1 MNDRETTLLL
11 RIAPRRALADEW
23 ALALSADGL
32 SPSVW
37 PEAGGYA
44 IGVPASQASRA
55 RDVLAMV
62 EREGR
67 RAPRVAEEPIAHG
80 SILAALVLAAALLG
94 FFFLTATGGPLGG
107 WLGLGSGDTDRILHG
122 EPWRVATALTLHVD
136 FPHALAN
143 ALFLALFLPPLFRA
157 LGGGAGALALLLS
170 GLSGNLLS
178 ALFYGTAH
186 RAVGASTA
194 VFGAVGLLC
203 ALAARRRVVPGERA
217 RAWIPLGAGV
227 ALLALLGAG
236 QRSDLMAHLFG
247 LLSGIAIGALI
258 LLASR
263 RRPGERAQRL
273 CGAAALTLLV
283 AAWTAARLLSF
294 PVAP

>member
-1 MNDRETTLLL
+1 MIDRETTLLL

-23 ALALSADGL
+23 ALALWADGL
-32 SPSVW
+32 SPIVW

-55 RDVLAMV
+55 TDVLAMV
-62 EREGR
+62 DRERR
-67 RAPRVAEEPIAHG
+67 RAPGLAVEPIAHA

-94 FFFLTATGGPLGG
+94 FFFLTAKGGPLAE
-107 WLGLGSGDTDRILHG
+107 WLGPGSADADSILHG
-122 EPWRVATALTLHVD
+122 EPWRAATALTLHVD

-143 ALFLALFLPPLFRA
+143 ALFLALFLPPLFRG
-157 LGGGAGALALLLS
+157 LGGGVGALALLLS
-170 GLSGNLLS
+170 GFSGNLLS

-203 ALAARRRVVPGERA
+203 ALAVRRRAVPGERA

-247 LLSGIAIGALI
+247 LLSGIAIGALL
-258 LLASR
+258 LLAPR
-263 RRPGERAQRL
+263 RRPGEIAQRL
-273 CGAAALTLLV
+273 CGAAAIALLA
-283 AAWTAARLLSF
+283 AAWSAALLLSF
-294 PVAP
+294 PTAP